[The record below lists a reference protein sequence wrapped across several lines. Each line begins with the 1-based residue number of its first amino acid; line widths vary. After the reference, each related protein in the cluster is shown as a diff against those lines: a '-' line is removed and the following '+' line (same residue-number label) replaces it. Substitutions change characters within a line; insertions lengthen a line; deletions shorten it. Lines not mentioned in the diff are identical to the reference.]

1 MDIADRLH
9 KEAMNVPIEI
19 GALMQ
24 DAADQ
29 LMRLHVQLEIAYD
42 RLRVAG
48 YKIDGPT
55 LSGIDAVLTP
65 NAGVTGAEPQA
76 ERPR

>member
-42 RLRVAG
+42 RLYG
-48 YKIDGPT
+48 Y
-55 LSGIDAVLTP
+55 SGVLT
-65 NAGVTGAEPQA
+65 VFTG
-76 ERPR
+76 